1 MLSPSFC
8 LVALHF
14 SGNCFICRPKNRVMS
29 LNLGP
34 LLPFGRPEL
43 IPATL
48 ALGTPAIAGV
58 VSFFRERVSSLW
70 THPKIVKA
78 IDQAK
83 FRLDTVPIAQK
94 IAWITGLQKGY
105 TRPED
110 ERAIRDVFLSIR
122 NYYDMVRA
130 VVAIESERDYYDF
143 AELMEGDID
152 NAAIRQAIH
161 SHVRQYLPRA
171 NLVWFGDTIEGD
183 FQTAL
188 LLSQKF
194 PGRVVSFIRLAEPS
208 DDENMGKMIGDL
220 ASVNR
225 RATSPMKT
233 SPDDLT
239 TLQKFS
245 EYLARR
251 QIYLIRDY
259 SGVAQQ
265 FDRIKGAASWIAA
278 SDVDETSVIRKKG
291 PERLIPGHREVI
303 LHVNKTNRYLPEE
316 ACPDFLYVVTAR
328 PSLLEFD
335 ALNSLRRLGRTQRA
349 YQCTAVRSVP
359 TSAHLS
365 IFRKEKWHTA
375 LADQKLK
382 LLSAILDLWNGS

>member
-1 MLSPSFC
+1 
-8 LVALHF
+8 
-14 SGNCFICRPKNRVMS
+14 MS
-29 LNLGP
+29 LGLGP
-34 LLPFGRPEL
+34 ILPFGRPEL
-43 IPATL
+43 IPAAI

-58 VSFFRERVSSLW
+58 VSAFREGISSLW

-83 FRLDTVPIAQK
+83 FRLNTVPIAQK

-122 NYYDMVRA
+122 NFYDMAR
-130 VVAIESERDYYDF
+130 VVIQIESERDYYDF

-152 NAAIRQAIH
+152 NAAVRQAIQA
-161 SHVRQYLPRA
+161 HVRQYLPRA

-188 LLSQKF
+188 LLSQKS

-220 ASVNR
+220 ASTNR
-225 RATSPMKT
+225 RATSPLKT
-233 SPDDLT
+233 SSDDLT
-239 TLQKFS
+239 TLKKFS

-265 FDRIKGAASWIAA
+265 FDRIKGVASWIAA
-278 SDVDETSVIRKKG
+278 SDVDETSVTRRNG
-291 PERLIPGHREVI
+291 PERLISGHREAI
-303 LHVNKTNRYLPEE
+303 LHVNKTNRYLPED

-335 ALNSLRRLGRTQRA
+335 ALNSLRQLGRSRQA

-359 TSAHLS
+359 TSAHLAL
-365 IFRKEKWHTA
+365 FRKEKWHAA
-375 LADQKLK
+375 LADQKLR
-382 LLSAILDLWNGS
+382 LISAILDLWTSTLS